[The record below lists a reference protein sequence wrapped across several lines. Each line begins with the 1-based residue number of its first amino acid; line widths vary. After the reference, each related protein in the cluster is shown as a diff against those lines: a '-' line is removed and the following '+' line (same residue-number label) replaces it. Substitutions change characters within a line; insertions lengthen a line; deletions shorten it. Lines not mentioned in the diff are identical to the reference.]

1 MTKDGKISNAI
12 IGVGACGGML
22 AELGA
27 VAGLGEGFLLN
38 SSREDLNATKG
49 IDLTNRVK
57 FGSIEGAAKNR
68 AVAYEAIKKEHARFL
83 DVIETRLI
91 TTELDNL
98 FVAFSGGGG
107 TGSGASPVILKLLKT
122 KYPKINVIPIVV
134 LPAAYEKA
142 IIQQNALDC
151 IRELVSDMNRT
162 IIVVDNSKIT
172 TDSGLILE
180 KYTKINTETI
190 NNIRKLVSSEKTSRI
205 SNIDVADRQ
214 SMLTEPGILV
224 IGSATVDITAEN
236 PLLAA
241 VKRAIESTPMQADIT
256 NSVARA
262 AIQYECD
269 GSVYTEKNISEA
281 QSLFKN
287 VGGIFEGF
295 YDSEKSVDADGKPN
309 NVVTV
314 AFSGA
319 RFSEKWIKERETL
332 VADMFKVEKKEALN
346 ISQGNSGLKSQWGSA
361 GGNSQTS
368 SAATSESLDN
378 VFADFEEA
386 RK

>member
-1 MTKDGKISNAI
+1 MKDGKIVNAI
-12 IGVGACGGML
+12 IGVGACGGMF

-27 VAGLGEGFLLN
+27 TCLGEGFLLN
-38 SSREDLNATKG
+38 SSREDLSATSG
-49 IDLTNRVK
+49 IDNANRIK
-57 FGSIEGAAKNR
+57 FGTIEGAAKNR
-68 AVAYEAIKKEHARFL
+68 KLAYEAIKKEHPRFL
-83 DVIETRLI
+83 DVVETRI
-91 TTELDNL
+91 VNDSLDNL

-107 TGSGASPVILKLLKT
+107 TGSGASPVILSLLKR
-122 KYPKINVIPIVV
+122 KFPKINIVPIVV

-151 IRELVSDMNRT
+151 IRELILDETRT

-172 TDSGLILE
+172 TESGLILE

-190 NNIRKLVSSEKTSRI
+190 NNIKKLVTSDKVSRI
-205 SNIDVADRQ
+205 QNIDVADRE

-224 IGSATVDITAEN
+224 IGSAPIDITVEN
-236 PLLAA
+236 PLLTA
-241 VKRAIESTPMQADIT
+241 VKNAIESTPMQADIT
-256 NSVARA
+256 HSVARA

-295 YDSEKSVDADGKPN
+295 YEADKGDDGKARN
-309 NVVTV
+309 IVTV

-332 VADMFKVEKKEALN
+332 VADMFKAEKKEALS

-361 GGNSQTS
+361 GSNSQTS
-368 SAATSESLDN
+368 STASSDN
-378 VFADFEEA
+378 SIGDVFAEFEAA